1 MPPGHVIDIMIIGFL
16 QITVLQF
23 LKSKNSLG
31 VIDLSLQHHPYFNI
45 RIIQR
50 NIFTRLAEKILALF
64 ILYIPQYFIP
74 LLSKYWQMMQRQSHL
89 CHKEIKKQ
97 ILLTKTRT
105 IWKMAKEKSK
115 GIWSVMVL

>member
-1 MPPGHVIDIMIIGFL
+1 MPQGHVIDIMIIGFL
-16 QITVLQF
+16 QLTVLQF

-74 LLSKYWQMMQRQSHL
+74 LLSKYWQMMQR
-89 CHKEIKKQ
+89 
-97 ILLTKTRT
+97 
-105 IWKMAKEKSK
+105 
-115 GIWSVMVL
+115 

>member
-1 MPPGHVIDIMIIGFL
+1 MPQGHVIDLMIIAFL
-16 QITVLQF
+16 QLTVLQF
-23 LKSKNSLG
+23 WKGNSLG

-89 CHKEIKKQ
+89 CHKEIK
-97 ILLTKTRT
+97 
-105 IWKMAKEKSK
+105 SK
-115 GIWSVMVL
+115 YY